1 MNDKNAVMMEKSEL
15 MKLVDITPYANNPR
29 KNDRAIE
36 PVMNSIREF
45 GFNQPIV
52 VDKDHV
58 IIVGHTRYLAALEL
72 GLEEVPV
79 YVAAHLSEE
88 QARAY
93 SFQPQIFE
101 CRCDRHVFNT
111 HDTWPPFTVYSNI
124 SEGIHKAKYR
134 PKKGRKV
141 R

>member
-52 VDKDHV
+52 VDKGWGGMPEIDEPAPEAWQHV
-58 IIVGHTRYLAALEL
+58 SGSVA
-72 GLEEVPV
+72 EV
-79 YVAAHLSEE
+79 
-88 QARAY
+88 
-93 SFQPQIFE
+93 
-101 CRCDRHVFNT
+101 
-111 HDTWPPFTVYSNI
+111 DTD
-124 SEGIHKAKYR
+124 G
-134 PKKGRKV
+134 G
-141 R
+141 